1 MSKQGSA
8 KKRLILKTWVRV
20 VLFITLSFL
29 LALSIFVVYKG
40 KNPSKDNIDSY
51 NYRTNSNIDYK
62 VYLFENNFYEEKYL
76 GMNKQYT
83 SALIDYVDIDF
94 DYLFNGSGKANINY
108 TYDITATIV
117 GEYENT
123 SNGKDEIWKKK
134 YTLLE
139 KQNKNVLDTTSFD
152 IHQNV
157 KIKYGTYNNIVNDFK
172 TRFKLAIDAYLNVK
186 LTVKYDSNIINT
198 KSNVKDTDV
207 LEINIP
213 LNSSTIKI
221 TPNYTKA
228 TSKKLSKDDTII
240 EDPVTIR
247 TGYTMLTITIIM
259 FVLLIPKLFTSHKS
273 YYLKQLNKIMKNYSE
288 IIVEVTTPLN
298 FDNLI
303 TLDIKTFD
311 DMIDIEE
318 EIKSPILYYEIEE
331 NKESWFII
339 VTEKYMYRYIL
350 KK

>member
-1 MSKQGSA
+1 MSKQSSA

-134 YTLLE
+134 
-139 KQNKNVLDTTSFD
+139 
-152 IHQNV
+152 
-157 KIKYGTYNNIVNDFK
+157 
-172 TRFKLAIDAYLNVK
+172 
-186 LTVKYDSNIINT
+186 
-198 KSNVKDTDV
+198 
-207 LEINIP
+207 
-213 LNSSTIKI
+213 
-221 TPNYTKA
+221 
-228 TSKKLSKDDTII
+228 
-240 EDPVTIR
+240 
-247 TGYTMLTITIIM
+247 
-259 FVLLIPKLFTSHKS
+259 
-273 YYLKQLNKIMKNYSE
+273 
-288 IIVEVTTPLN
+288 
-298 FDNLI
+298 
-303 TLDIKTFD
+303 
-311 DMIDIEE
+311 
-318 EIKSPILYYEIEE
+318 
-331 NKESWFII
+331 
-339 VTEKYMYRYIL
+339 
-350 KK
+350 